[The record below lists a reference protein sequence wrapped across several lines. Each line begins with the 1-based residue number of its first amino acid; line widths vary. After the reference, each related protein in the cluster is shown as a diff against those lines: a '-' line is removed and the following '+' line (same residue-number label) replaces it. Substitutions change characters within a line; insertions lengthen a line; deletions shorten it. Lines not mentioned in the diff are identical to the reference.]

1 MLMTKYEK
9 RQKRHNRVRA
19 KISGTDTKPRLAVFK
34 SNRYIYAQLI
44 NDVKGETLAMA
55 DSRKSKAKTLT
66 EKAKEAGAT
75 LANLA
80 KEKKVSEIV
89 FDRGGFIYAGA
100 VKALADAAREGGLK
114 F

>member
-1 MLMTKYEK
+1 MTTKYEK
-9 RQKRHNRVRA
+9 RQKRHNRVRSRV
-19 KISGTDTKPRLAVFK
+19 SGTENKPRLAVFK

-55 DSRKSKAKTLT
+55 DSRKSGAKTLV
-66 EKAKEAGAT
+66 EKAKEAGST
-75 LANLA
+75 LAGLA
-80 KEKKVSEIV
+80 KEKKVNEVV
-89 FDRGGFIYAGA
+89 FDRGGFIYTGA